1 MIDQNCNE
9 NPSTKAQRKFQ
20 RRYGDIL
27 IVSDQGTSYNTVSYS
42 YGSEAT
48 LLESQ
53 QHGCL
58 NKICRMTIPVD
69 RPKWIEE
76 SVVIQKTLALYK
88 ELQAIS
94 TCSKKKESGFF
105 KGDYLHRLFNPKLSA
120 LLLYLHLIIAMS
132 NMK

>member
-9 NPSTKAQRKFQ
+9 NPTTKAQRKFQ
-20 RRYGDIL
+20 RRYGDTL
-27 IVSDQGTSYNTVSYS
+27 IVRDQGTSYNTVSYS

-76 SVVIQKTLALYK
+76 SVVVQKTLALYK

-94 TCSKKKESGFF
+94 TCSKRKNLVSPRVITFI
-105 KGDYLHRLFNPKLSA
+105 DYSIPNCQPF
-120 LLLYLHLIIAMS
+120 YYIYI
-132 NMK
+132 